1 MFRAKSRH
9 DIPNTATGG
18 DLPAT
23 NRPSRRTSWI
33 ALAVFIAI
41 DGEARG
47 QDTPV
52 NLKIAFIGDQGLNAN
67 SVAVLQLIDNEGS
80 DVVVHSGDFDY
91 ADNPQ
96 AWDNLITSVLGP
108 CFPYFASVG
117 NHDVPFP
124 LSSVPRVTCRTRSA
138 ATGSATSSRPRWRWR
153 IAPSQTSRY

>member
-9 DIPNTATGG
+9 DIPNTPAGG

-23 NRPSRRTSWI
+23 NRPSKRTSWI
-33 ALAVFIAI
+33 ALAICIAVIAI
-41 DGEARG
+41 GGEARG

-52 NLKIAFIGDQGLNAN
+52 NFKIAFIGDQGMSLN

-96 AWDNLITSVLGP
+96 AWDDQITSVLGP

-117 NHDVPFP
+117 NHDVPVYYGRP
-124 LSSVPRVTCRTRSA
+124 
-138 ATGSATSSRPRWRWR
+138 ATS
-153 IAPSQTSRY
+153 PSSSPA